1 MLGLAAAEP
10 RLFLHPPPPCPL
22 LLLSSLVVDV
32 TICTIGEI
40 RDDLSDK
47 DGILV
52 AAGLRIDA
60 EDLLIALQVFKWH
73 STSAQENAVIQ
84 QQRAFQAARLACR
97 RLEPANVKCIK
108 AADDCDLAAADEAV
122 RGCLDQMV
130 VVFAGRQVPNKHHH
144 QCLYLL
150 RTSSWTTDGG
160 SLLTPSSSPSRSMP
174 GRTAFWS
181 SGIRVATA
189 FSLPVSARSIET
201 WRA

>member
-1 MLGLAAAEP
+1 MMKQVHCARWLLTSE
-10 RLFLHPPPPCPL
+10 LLL

-40 RDDLSDK
+40 RDNLSDK
-47 DGILV
+47 DGIVV

-73 STSAQENAVIQ
+73 STGGQENADIQ

-97 RLEPANVKCIK
+97 RLEPGKR
-108 AADDCDLAAADEAV
+108 DCDLAAADEAV